1 MSRKVINVVTK
12 KNEVVYLACSGN
24 FDPSTF
30 ANIAPYVMLCK
41 MSSASGSYSFDIIPY
56 SFRTGSSTPVFYAF
70 AIMPEAKVV
79 YQGAT
84 ITMAE
89 LLARTGYM
97 ETLASLPEITE
108 EEFYSENI

>member
-12 KNEVVYLACSGN
+12 KNDVVYLACSGN
-24 FDPSTF
+24 FDQAVF
-30 ANIAPYVMLCK
+30 AGIAPYVMLCK
-41 MSSASGSYSFDIIPY
+41 MSVNSSLQILPY

-84 ITMAE
+84 ITMFD
-89 LLARTGYM
+89 LLAQAGYL
-97 ETLASLPEITE
+97 ETLQSLPVMTE
-108 EEFYSENI
+108 EEFYSDNI